1 MIYKIKVEN
10 AVIQSEVK
18 LSGTVTVPIGTEE
31 AYPAVLIIPGSGGSD
46 RDGNSPKFKMGIYKD
61 LAEFLTGL
69 GFVTLRYDKR
79 GTHQSEGDAYTRGF
93 QDLATDAV
101 AAHRYL
107 KRHPK
112 VNENQTIILG
122 HSEGAQLSPAVYV
135 QEPSAGVILLCGGA
149 MPMQEIIN
157 WQRQQAY
164 DSLNQL
170 GGFKGWLIRTL
181 HATEKAK
188 KTNAKFDEK
197 LLNSTKEIIRV
208 AGRKFPA
215 KWLREF
221 YQYDVCADLRQIT
234 CPVLAIAGDKDWQV
248 PLAASEQVIP
258 TVSGEAELHVIKDM
272 THILKCWPGK
282 IDAAN
287 TLKIYKQLFEEPLS
301 EEFRNCLSAWLGD
314 HFIAK
319 DIDSKQ
325 IVSN

>member
-1 MIYKIKVEN
+1 MSYKIKEEN

-18 LSGTVTVPIGTEE
+18 LSGTLTIPIGTKEV
-31 AYPAVLIIPGSGGSD
+31 YPAVLIIPGSGGSD
-46 RDGNSPKFKMGIYKD
+46 RDGNVPKFKMGIYKD

-93 QDLATDAV
+93 RDLANDAT
-101 AAHRYL
+101 AALRFL
-107 KRHPK
+107 KQHPK

-135 QEPSAGVILLCGGA
+135 QEPSVGVILLCGGA

-164 DSLNQL
+164 DALNQL

-188 KTNAKFDEK
+188 KTNAKFDRK
-197 LLNSTKEIIRV
+197 VLNSTAETMRV
-208 AGRKFPA
+208 FGKKFPA

-221 YQYDVCADLRQIT
+221 YQYDVFTDLRQIT
-234 CPVLAIAGDKDWQV
+234 CPVLVIAGEKDCQV
-248 PLAASEQVIP
+248 PLAACEQVIP
-258 TVSGEAELHVIKDM
+258 SVSGEAEFHVIKDM
-272 THILKCWPGK
+272 THILKSWTG
-282 IDAAN
+282 IMDASN
-287 TLKIYKQLFEEPLS
+287 PLKIYKQLLEEPLP

-314 HFIAK
+314 HIFGK

-325 IVSN
+325 IVGK

>member
-1 MIYKIKVEN
+1 MVYKIKEEN

-18 LSGTVTVPIGTEE
+18 LSGTLTVPIGTEE
-31 AYPAVLIIPGSGGSD
+31 VYPAVLIIPGSGGSD

-93 QDLATDAV
+93 RDLANDAT
-101 AAHRYL
+101 AALHYL

-122 HSEGAQLSPAVYV
+122 HSEGAQLSPAVYA

-157 WQRQQAY
+157 WQRQQGLDA
-164 DSLNQL
+164 LNQL

-181 HATEKAK
+181 NATEKAR

-197 LLNSTKEIIRV
+197 ILNSTKETIRV
-208 AGRKFPA
+208 FGKKFPA

-221 YQYDVCADLRQIT
+221 YQYDVFADLRQIT
-234 CPVLAIAGDKDWQV
+234 CPVLVIAGEKDCQV

-258 TVSGEAELHVIKDM
+258 TVLGEAELHVIKDM
-272 THILKCWPGK
+272 THILKCWPGNM
-282 IDAAN
+282 DASN
-287 TLKIYKQLFEEPLS
+287 PLKIYKQLFEEPLP

-319 DIDSKQ
+319 KIDNKQ
-325 IVSN
+325 IVGK